1 MNKITPYPR
10 RGRAPAE
17 ETGCFMLLAWPTLLA
32 FAIIKG
38 FFWLIGKL
46 LGG

>member
-1 MNKITPYPR
+1 MRNKPLPR
-10 RGRAPAE
+10 QRRASPSE
-17 ETGCFMLLAWPTLLA
+17 IGFFMFFAWPTLLA